1 MSANQH
7 TMTTE
12 SSATPASPAA
22 KPQGGGLFAGNT
34 LSRVSSPDRLDLG
47 ARLVSPASWL
57 LLTVAVLLIV
67 TTAIGSAVI
76 KVPIKVA
83 AQGLLMSPLGVKD
96 VVSGTGGRV
105 RSIRVR
111 AGDRVTV
118 GQPIADVEQPDL
130 QQEIAVANGE
140 LRDSSDQLQRI
151 RDFQNRTMSEQ
162 DGMRGELRKDLQQKL
177 TFTEQR
183 RIWLKQQ
190 VEVMETLVKL
200 GIAAKPQLMQANLDL
215 AGADEEIGRARNAL
229 KQLDLDAK
237 KQKTDYEREALEL
250 DLKMAS
256 AKRKSDMLKERLGRM
271 DVLESPYSGMVVELK
286 LNEGEMIERGATL
299 LSLLPENQS
308 NGEPQGGTPKTTTD
322 AATPAQRAHVPL
334 IATLYVSS
342 ADGKRIRKGM
352 LAEVVPATVKR
363 EEFGFISGRVLSV
376 AEMPATQEGMQ
387 SRLKNQKLVQ
397 SLSQAGA
404 PFELIVALDADPST
418 PSGFHWSSSRG
429 PDESLSAGGLCA
441 AEVVTKEETVFKLLV
456 PSLRRFFTKFAS

>member
-1 MSANQH
+1 
-7 TMTTE
+7 MTTD
-12 SSATPASPAA
+12 SPASPATPEKKA
-22 KPQGGGLFAGNT
+22 TASSSGGLFAGNT

-57 LLTVAVLLIV
+57 LLTVAVLLIL

-105 RSIRVR
+105 RSIRVH
-111 AGDRVTV
+111 AGDHITV

-130 QQEIAVANGE
+130 QQEITVANAE

-200 GIAAKPQLMQANLDL
+200 GIAAKPQLMQANLDV
-215 AGADEEIGRARNAL
+215 ASADEEIGRARNAL

-256 AKRKSDMLKERLGRM
+256 AKRKSEMLKERLGRM
-271 DVLESPYSGMVVELK
+271 DVLESPYAGMVVELK

-308 NGEPQGGTPKTTTD
+308 NGEPQTGAPKTKTD
-322 AATPAQRAHVPL
+322 PAAPTQRAHVPL

-363 EEFGFISGRVLSV
+363 EEYGFISGRVLSV

-418 PSGFHWSSSRG
+418 PSGFHWSSSHG
-429 PDESLSAGGLCA
+429 PDENLSAGGLCA

-456 PSLRRFFTKFAS
+456 PSLRRFFTKFSS

>member
-1 MSANQH
+1 
-7 TMTTE
+7 MTNE
-12 SSATPASPAA
+12 SPTSPVPPAA
-22 KPQGGGLFAGNT
+22 KPPGGGGLFASNT
-34 LSRVSSPDRLDLG
+34 LSRMTSPDRLDLG

-57 LLTVAVLLIV
+57 LLAVAVLLIL

-96 VVSGTGGRV
+96 VVSGTAGRV

-111 AGDRVTV
+111 AGDHVSI
-118 GQPIADVEQPDL
+118 GQAIADVEQPDL
-130 QQEIAVANGE
+130 QQEITVANGE
-140 LRDSSDQLQRI
+140 LRDSAEQLQRI
-151 RDFQNRTMSEQ
+151 RDFQNRTMAEQ
-162 DGMRGELRKDLQQKL
+162 DGMRAELRKDLQQKL
-177 TFTEQR
+177 NFTEQR
-183 RIWLKQQ
+183 LIWLKQQ
-190 VEVMETLVKL
+190 VETMGTLVNL

-215 AGADEEIGRARNAL
+215 AGAEEDIGRSRNAL

-256 AKRKSDMLKERLGRM
+256 AKRKSDMLKERLVRM
-271 DVLESPYSGMVVELK
+271 DVLESPYAGMVVELK

-299 LSLLPENQS
+299 LSLLPANEA
-308 NGEPQGGTPKTTTD
+308 NGEPQTAPTKAVTATAAPK
-322 AATPAQRAHVPL
+322 QRAHVPL

-342 ADGKRIRKGM
+342 ADGKRIRKDM
-352 LAEVVPATVKR
+352 VAEVVPATVKR
-363 EEFGFISGRVLSV
+363 EEYGFISGRVLSV

-397 SLSQAGA
+397 TLSQDGA

-418 PSGFHWSSSRG
+418 PSGFRWSSSRG
-429 PDESLSAGGLCA
+429 PDENLSAGGLCA
-441 AEVVTKEETVFKLLV
+441 GEVVTREETVFKLLV

>member
-1 MSANQH
+1 
-7 TMTTE
+7 MTTE
-12 SSATPASPAA
+12 SSAHPPSPGT
-22 KPQGGGLFAGNT
+22 KSQGGGLFAGNT
-34 LSRVSSPDRLDLG
+34 LSRASSPDRLDLG

-76 KVPIKVA
+76 MVPIKVA

-105 RSIRVR
+105 RSIRVH

-130 QQEIAVANGE
+130 QQEITLANGE
-140 LRDSSDQLQRI
+140 LRDSTDQLQRI

-162 DGMRGELRKDLQQKL
+162 NSMRAELRKDLQQKL

-183 RIWLKQQ
+183 RVWLKQQ
-190 VEVMETLVKL
+190 VEVMEKLVNL
-200 GIAAKPQLMQANLDL
+200 GIAAKPQLMQANLDV

-229 KQLDLDAK
+229 KQLDLEAK
-237 KQKTDYEREALEL
+237 KQKTDYEREALDL

-256 AKRKSDMLKERLGRM
+256 ATRKSNMLKERLGRM

-299 LSLLPENQS
+299 LSLLPENQA
-308 NGEPQGGTPKTTTD
+308 NGEPKAKPSNAD
-322 AATPAQRAHVPL
+322 ASAASQRAHVPL

-363 EEFGFISGRVLSV
+363 EEYGFISGRVLSI

-418 PSGFHWSSSRG
+418 SSGFHWSSSRG
-429 PDESLSAGGLCA
+429 PDENLSAGGLCA

-456 PSLRRFFTKFAS
+456 PSLRRFFTKFSS

>member
-1 MSANQH
+1 
-7 TMTTE
+7 
-12 SSATPASPAA
+12 
-22 KPQGGGLFAGNT
+22 
-34 LSRVSSPDRLDLG
+34 
-47 ARLVSPASWL
+47 
-57 LLTVAVLLIV
+57 
-67 TTAIGSAVI
+67 
-76 KVPIKVA
+76 
-83 AQGLLMSPLGVKD
+83 MSPLGVKD

-130 QQEIAVANGE
+130 QQEITLANGE
-140 LRDSSDQLQRI
+140 LRDSTDQLQRI

-162 DGMRGELRKDLQQKL
+162 NSMRAELRKDLQQKL

-183 RIWLKQQ
+183 RVWLKQQ

-200 GIAAKPQLMQANLDL
+200 GIAAKPQLMQANLDV
-215 AGADEEIGRARNAL
+215 AGADEEIGRSRNAL
-229 KQLDLDAK
+229 KQLDLEAK
-237 KQKTDYEREALEL
+237 KQKTDYEREALDL

-256 AKRKSDMLKERLGRM
+256 AKRKSNMLKERLGRM

-299 LSLLPENQS
+299 LSLLPENQANGDPKAKPS
-308 NGEPQGGTPKTTTD
+308 NAD
-322 AATPAQRAHVPL
+322 ATATSQRAHVPL

-363 EEFGFISGRVLSV
+363 EEYGFISGRVLSV

-404 PFELIVALDADPST
+404 PFELIVALDADPTT
-418 PSGFHWSSSRG
+418 PSGFHWSSSHG
-429 PDESLSAGGLCA
+429 PDENLSAGGLCA

-456 PSLRRFFTKFAS
+456 PSLRRFFTKFSS

>member
-1 MSANQH
+1 
-7 TMTTE
+7 MTTE
-12 SSATPASPAA
+12 SPAPPSAA
-22 KPQGGGLFAGNT
+22 KPPGGGLFAGNT

-57 LLTVAVLLIV
+57 LLTVAVLLIL

-111 AGDRVTV
+111 AGDRIRV
-118 GQPIADVEQPDL
+118 GQAIADVEQPDL
-130 QQEIAVANGE
+130 QQEITVANGE
-140 LRDSSDQLQRI
+140 LRDSVDQLQRV
-151 RDFQNRTMSEQ
+151 RDFQSRTMAEQNSMRSELQ
-162 DGMRGELRKDLQQKL
+162 KDLQQKL
-177 TFTEQR
+177 AFTEQR
-183 RIWLKQQ
+183 RVWLKQQ

-215 AGADEEIGRARNAL
+215 AGAEEEIGRSRNAL

-271 DVLESPYSGMVVELK
+271 DVLESPYSGTVVELK

-299 LSLLPENQS
+299 LSLLPETQD
-308 NGEPQGGTPKTTTD
+308 NGEPQSRPSTAKDGTAP
-322 AATPAQRAHVPL
+322 PNQRLHVPL

-342 ADGKRIRKGM
+342 ADGKRIHKDM
-352 LAEVVPATVKR
+352 VAEVVPATVKR
-363 EEFGFISGRVLSV
+363 EEYGFISGRVLSV

-404 PFELIVALDADPST
+404 PFELIVALDVDPTT
-418 PSGFHWSSSRG
+418 PSGFRWSSSRG
-429 PDESLSAGGLCA
+429 PEENLSAGGLCA
-441 AEVVTKEETVFKLLV
+441 ADVVTKEETVFKLLV
-456 PSLRRFFTKFAS
+456 PSLRRFFTRFVS

>member
-1 MSANQH
+1 
-7 TMTTE
+7 MTTD
-12 SSATPASPAA
+12 SPASPA
-22 KPQGGGLFAGNT
+22 KKNNNLPSSNNSGLFAGNT
-34 LSRVSSPDRLDLG
+34 LSKVSSPDRLDLG
-47 ARLVSPASWL
+47 ARLVSPAAWL

-67 TTAIGSAVI
+67 TTTIGSAVI

-105 RSIRVR
+105 RSIRVH
-111 AGDRVTV
+111 AGDRIKA
-118 GQPIADVEQPDL
+118 GQAIADVEQPDL
-130 QQEIAVANGE
+130 KQEIAVANGE
-140 LRDSSDQLQRI
+140 LRDSADQLQRV
-151 RDFQNRTMSEQ
+151 RDFQNRTMAEQ
-162 DGMRGELRKDLQQKL
+162 AGMRGELQKDLQQKL
-177 TFTEQR
+177 KFTEQR
-183 RIWLKQQ
+183 RTWLNQQ

-215 AGADEEIGRARNAL
+215 AGADEEIGRSRNAL

-237 KQKTDYEREALEL
+237 RQKTDYEREALEL

-256 AKRKSDMLKERLGRM
+256 AKRKSEMLKERLGRM

-299 LSLLPENQS
+299 LSLLPENLAS
-308 NGEPQGGTPKTTTD
+308 GEPQVAQPG
-322 AATPAQRAHVPL
+322 ATSPNQRAHVPL

-342 ADGKRIRKGM
+342 ADGKRIRKDM

-363 EEFGFISGRVLSV
+363 EEYGFISGRVLSV

-397 SLSQAGA
+397 SLSSAGA
-404 PFELIVALDADPST
+404 PFELIVALDTDPST
-418 PSGFHWSSSRG
+418 PSGFRWSSSKG
-429 PDESLSAGGLCA
+429 PDENLSAGGLCA

-456 PSLRRFFTKFAS
+456 PSLRRFFTKFVS

>member
-1 MSANQH
+1 
-7 TMTTE
+7 MTTE
-12 SSATPASPAA
+12 SSATPASSAA
-22 KPQGGGLFAGNT
+22 KPKSGGGLFAGNT

-57 LLTVAVLLIV
+57 LLTVAVLLIA
-67 TTAIGSAVI
+67 TTTIGSAVI

-105 RSIRVR
+105 RSIRVH
-111 AGDRVTV
+111 AGDRVKV
-118 GQPIADVEQPDL
+118 GQAIADVEQPDL
-130 QQEIAVANGE
+130 QQEITVANAE
-140 LRDSSDQLQRI
+140 LRDSSDQLQRV
-151 RDFQNRTMSEQ
+151 RDFQSRTMAEQ
-162 DGMRGELRKDLQQKL
+162 DGMRAELRKDLQQKL
-177 TFTEQR
+177 SFTEQR
-183 RIWLKQQ
+183 RVWLKQQ
-190 VEVMETLVKL
+190 VEVMEKLVNL
-200 GIAAKPQLMQANLDL
+200 GVAAKPQLMQANLDV
-215 AGADEEIGRARNAL
+215 ASADEEIGRSRNAL

-237 KQKTDYEREALEL
+237 KQKTDFEREVMEL
-250 DLKMAS
+250 DLRMAS

-299 LSLLPENQS
+299 LSLLPENATAS
-308 NGEPQGGTPKTTTD
+308 APAASASSGTKPP
-322 AATPAQRAHVPL
+322 AASDGPRGHVPL

-342 ADGKRIRKGM
+342 ADGKRIRKDM

-397 SLSQAGA
+397 SLSSAGA
-404 PFELIVALDADPST
+404 PFELIVALDADPAT
-418 PSGFHWSSSRG
+418 PSGFRWSSSHG
-429 PDESLSAGGLCA
+429 PDENLSAGSLCA
-441 AEVVTKEETVFKLLV
+441 AEIVTREETVFKLLV
-456 PSLRRFFTKFAS
+456 PSLRRFFAKFAS